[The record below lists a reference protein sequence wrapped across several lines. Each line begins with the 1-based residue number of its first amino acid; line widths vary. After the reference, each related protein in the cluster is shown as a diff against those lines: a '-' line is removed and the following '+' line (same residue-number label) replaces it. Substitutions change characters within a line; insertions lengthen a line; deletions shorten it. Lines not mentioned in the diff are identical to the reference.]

1 MPEATW
7 QDVLAAELTEGNLG
21 RLADVAMEVL
31 DREVP
36 VLREDADLHD
46 LARASALANL
56 QMLADIVG
64 GNLALADA
72 DTPSQA
78 VGFAR
83 ELARRNVPMSELAR
97 TYRVVQHAMW
107 RVGVDEIRRQ
117 MSDDH
122 AIAAAVEQL
131 TDATFAT
138 GEVLMSRA
146 LERYAAERDAW
157 VRSADALRRETVQ
170 GLLDGD
176 ALDVDTASARLR
188 YDLRRAHVGFVVW
201 SEGEDTG
208 AESAAA
214 ALGGGGAL
222 VIPLGP
228 QAVAGWCHPDALD
241 LAAANGAH
249 TAISTPGEGLDGFR
263 RAHAEAREAQRI
275 ARLGGLDG
283 ATRYED
289 VSLAALLTSDLEQAM
304 VFAARELSDL
314 RTADPRVGETVLAVL
329 QHQGSPRRAAQQL
342 GVHENTVAKRVKTA
356 ERLLGRRIDERPAEL
371 FAALLIDRVV
381 SGGLAA

>member
-7 QDVLAAELTEGNLG
+7 QEALAAEMVDLG

-36 VLREDADLHD
+36 VLREDGDLHD

-56 QMLADIVG
+56 QLLADIVS
-64 GNLALADA
+64 GNIALADA
-72 DTPSQA
+72 DPPSQA
-78 VGFAR
+78 VAFAR

-117 MSDDH
+117 VDGGR
-122 AIAAAVEQL
+122 AIAQAVEDL

-146 LERYAAERDAW
+146 LERYAVERDQW

-170 GLLDGD
+170 ALLDGD
-176 ALDVDTASARLR
+176 ALDLDTASARLR
-188 YDLRRAHVGFVVW
+188 YDLRRAHIGFVVW
-201 SEGEDTG
+201 SDGEGVG
-208 AESAAA
+208 AEAAAA
-214 ALGGGGAL
+214 ALGGSGAL
-222 VIPLGP
+222 LIPIGP

-241 LAAANGAH
+241 PAAADGAH
-249 TAISTPGEGLDGFR
+249 AAISTPGDGLEGFR

-275 ARLGGLDG
+275 ARLG
-283 ATRYED
+283 
-289 VSLAALLTSDLEQAM
+289 
-304 VFAARELSDL
+304 
-314 RTADPRVGETVLAVL
+314 
-329 QHQGSPRRAAQQL
+329 
-342 GVHENTVAKRVKTA
+342 
-356 ERLLGRRIDERPAEL
+356 
-371 FAALLIDRVV
+371 
-381 SGGLAA
+381 

>member
-1 MPEATW
+1 M
-7 QDVLAAELTEGNLG
+7 LAAELTEGNLG
-21 RLADVAMEVL
+21 RLADVAMVVL

-36 VLREDADLHD
+36 ELLADPDLRD

-56 QMLADIVG
+56 QMLADIVS
-64 GNLALADA
+64 GNLSLADA
-72 DTPSQA
+72 DPPSQA
-78 VGFAR
+78 VAFAR

-107 RVGVDEIRRQ
+107 RVGVDEIRRDLDGDQ
-117 MSDDH
+117 
-122 AIAAAVEQL
+122 AIARAVEDL

-146 LERYAAERDAW
+146 LERYAVERDRW
-157 VRSADALRRETVQ
+157 VRSADALRRETVEA
-170 GLLDGD
+170 LLDGD
-176 ALDVDTASARLR
+176 TLDLDTASARLR
-188 YDLRRAHVGFVVW
+188 YDVRRSHVGFVVW
-201 SEGEDTG
+201 SEGEDAG

-214 ALGGGGAL
+214 ALGGAGAL

-241 LAAANGAH
+241 AAALNGAH
-249 TAISTPGEGLDGFR
+249 AAISTPGDGLDGFR

-275 ARLGGLDG
+275 ARLGGLAG

-329 QHQGSPRRAAQQL
+329 RAQGSPRRAAPQL

-356 ERLLGRRIDERPAEL
+356 ERLLGRPIGERPAEL

-381 SGGLAA
+381 SGGLSE